1 MQNPDAKET
10 AEQGKKLSA
19 IHVFKWTIAKEHITG
34 MFDTTLSDDVPEAT
48 AYRTALLNLTTTGE
62 TRIQASLDQ
71 AALETSFAASEYAH
85 GLYTKE
91 AVFIGDEIENT
102 RTTLHSELQ
111 KLQQVSVLRKE
122 AT

>member
-1 MQNPDAKET
+1 
-10 AEQGKKLSA
+10 
-19 IHVFKWTIAKEHITG
+19 
-34 MFDTTLSDDVPEAT
+34 MFDTTLSDDVTEAT
-48 AYRTALLNLTTTGE
+48 AYRTALLKLTTTGE

-71 AALETSFAASEYAH
+71 VALETSFAASECAH

-102 RTTLHSELQ
+102 RTALHSELQ